1 MCGRYTLVRLQDI
14 LNKFPWIEGG
24 PGDLLSPRYN
34 IAPTQ
39 PIPVVVNHE
48 GAAKTRAVSWGFK
61 PFWAKEGDKLKPIN
75 AKGET
80 VGSSKMFRQSF
91 EKRRCLIPTDG
102 FYEWKGAKPPKVPH
116 YIRVLGDAPF
126 FFGGIREGDTAA
138 ILTTTPN
145 EMMADIHNRMPVIID
160 GADAVRWL
168 DPATTDVAD
177 LLKPFQA
184 ERMEA
189 FAVSTK
195 VNNVRNQGEEL
206 VEPAKD

>member
-24 PGDLLSPRYN
+24 TPDLLSPRDN

-39 PIPVVVNHE
+39 QIPVVVNHE
-48 GAAKTRAVSWGFK
+48 GAARTRAVSWGFK
-61 PFWAKEGDKLKPIN
+61 PFWAKDDDKLKPIN
-75 AKGET
+75 AKSET
-80 VGSSKMFRQSF
+80 VASSKMFRQAF

-102 FYEWKGAKPPKVPH
+102 FYEWKGAKPPKAPH
-116 YIRVLGDAPF
+116 HIRVLGDAAF

-138 ILTTTPN
+138 ILTATPN
-145 EMMADIHNRMPVIID
+145 EMMADIHNRMPLIID
-160 GADAVRWL
+160 GADVERWL
-168 DPATTDVAD
+168 DSGTKDVAD
-177 LLKPFQA
+177 MLRPFPA

-195 VNNVRNQGEEL
+195 VNDVRNQGAEL
-206 VEPAKD
+206 VEPA

>member
-39 PIPVVVNHE
+39 QIPVVVNHM
-48 GAAKTRAVSWGFK
+48 GAAKARAVSWGFK
-61 PFWAKEGDKLKPIN
+61 PFWAEEDDKLKPIN
-75 AKGET
+75 AKSET
-80 VGSSKMFRQSF
+80 VATSRLFRQAF

-116 YIRVLGDAPF
+116 YIRVLGDGPL

-160 GADAVRWL
+160 PADAERWL
-168 DPATTDVAD
+168 DPETKDVAD
-177 LLKPFQA
+177 LLKPFSA
-184 ERMEA
+184 DRMEA

-195 VNNVRNQGEEL
+195 VNNARNQGTDL
-206 VEPAKD
+206 IEPVTG